1 MKDKETAI
9 EKSVKRGE
17 LRANEN
23 KVEKEKKKQQLDE
36 KMKEKNQELQF
47 KQKSFDII
55 KDQMQDPLYV
65 SNLRNEVVAS
75 VYQNIDT
82 YNSKFT
88 LSNMEGKDALIM
100 AVDNFIADQTKLE

>member
-55 KDQMQDPLYV
+55 KDKMQDPLYV

-100 AVDNFIADQTKLE
+100 AVDNFIAD

>member
-1 MKDKETAI
+1 
-9 EKSVKRGE
+9 
-17 LRANEN
+17 
-23 KVEKEKKKQQLDE
+23 
-36 KMKEKNQELQF
+36 
-47 KQKSFDII
+47 
-55 KDQMQDPLYV
+55 MQDPLYV

-75 VYQNIDT
+75 VYQNIDY